1 MTEDRR
7 GPGSSNTNTHIC
19 SYSCTQSCK
28 SKHLLSEVL
37 SGKVMPEQHD
47 MLFGRRTYN
56 CLLLAIM
63 CVCVRVCAFVC
74 CVCAHK
80 PY

>member
-1 MTEDRR
+1 M
-7 GPGSSNTNTHIC
+7 
-19 SYSCTQSCK
+19 
-28 SKHLLSEVL
+28 L

-63 CVCVRVCAFVC
+63 CVCVCVSALLSVVCVLTN
-74 CVCAHK
+74 HTDK
-80 PY
+80 